1 VTRTRSTFYRLL
13 VLPKTLWLSW
23 RFTRAHGGEF
33 ADAWLLTKLATFR
46 RK

>member
-13 VLPKTLWLSW
+13 VMPKTLWLSW
-23 RFTRAHGGEF
+23 RFMRAFGKTF
-33 ADAWLLTKLATFR
+33 ADAWDITKLATFR